1 MKSYLKKIFV
11 TFILL
16 SAAGAATAQTIDC
29 DPDVIKGR
37 LENGMTYYIRHNAN
51 PAGCADF
58 YIVHNVGALQEEDS
72 QNGLAHFLEHMAFNG
87 TEHFPDKGILEFLA
101 REGVRFGYNVNAY
114 TTRTETVYNLSS
126 VPLVRESFVDSVLLV
141 LHDWSGDISCEQ
153 DAIDA
158 ERGVIREEWR
168 RRDNSKTR
176 MFESQSALIYSG
188 AKQAERNVIGTLE
201 VIDGFERQELLD
213 FYHKWYRPDLQA
225 VIIVGDFDAES
236 MEKKVIERFSDIPAA
251 VNPARKEECG
261 IPALDTPIFTHVTDP
276 DIRFFAFKAMH
287 RQPYPSVEV
296 RRTEEFIRDRLIR
309 SIVTEA
315 FSARLAEAVKADG
328 CPVKRA
334 VLVTYPSGT
343 DFYVSQFTLLPED
356 ENGMEDVIGFYRN
369 ETERFL
375 RYGISE
381 EEFENARFKVFKKEH
396 LNMPVYEQNVTTK
409 QLVASYIDDFL
420 RGKPYVY
427 PSGMQELTQEILSG
441 ITYGEIPSCIETMF
455 GDSEK
460 IYFCN
465 SATEKEDLLPS
476 VDKMK
481 SLLLGPMPT
490 APEPYFLD
498 FEDMDT
504 STVIVPGT
512 IVKVA
517 REKSGEVWTLGNGA
531 KVYWTP
537 SETVK
542 SYRHLDAV
550 LDFGTGYGV
559 FPAGQE
565 KMSKIALSY
574 IARNAG
580 FRDSDFTDIRNS
592 PACFGAN
599 VSFRTSQEHGY
610 VLMNSDSVHVENG
623 FRQLYLHLTE
633 PYFSDSAA
641 LEDFKEG
648 SIENI
653 RNADADKRRFN
664 KAVNDAVYG
673 KHPWMETADSGDF
686 RALDMAFI
694 EETFRREYTDFADM
708 AVYIASDLDK
718 DLVMRLVCRYIASLG
733 NGCDSPKSGIRPAE
747 PVYKGNVIVDSTYS
761 LRTIPKSSVEILFRG
776 KTPMTAQNTAAFDI
790 LDYIMS
796 ARYLAKVREERGGTY
811 SISFNTVFEPEDRGR
826 YESSVAFET
835 RPELADM
842 LVSDIL
848 DGLKAMSE
856 DGPAAEEMDNAVKYL
871 VKADGERRKSREN
884 SLSFRNRNRMTL
896 VESGFD
902 PDFDYGSAV
911 GKVTARDIRN
921 LAKKILRSD
930 RLTVIYR
937 EN

>member
-1 MKSYLKKIFV
+1 MKSYLKKFFV

-37 LENGMTYYIRHNAN
+37 LDNGMTYYIRHNAN

-251 VNPARKEECG
+251 VNPARKE
-261 IPALDTPIFTHVTDP
+261 
-276 DIRFFAFKAMH
+276 
-287 RQPYPSVEV
+287 
-296 RRTEEFIRDRLIR
+296 FIRDRLIR

-343 DFYVSQFTLLPED
+343 DFYVSQFTFLPED
-356 ENGMEDVIGFYRN
+356 ENGMDDVIGFYRN

-441 ITYGEIPSCIETMF
+441 ITYGEIPSCIEMMF

-465 SATEKEDLLPS
+465 SATGKENLLPS
-476 VDKMK
+476 VEKMK
-481 SLLLGPMPT
+481 SLLLGPLP
-490 APEPYFLD
+490 AVPEPHFLD

-517 REKSGEVWTLGNGA
+517 REKNGEVWTLGNGA

-537 SETVK
+537 SEPVK

-565 KMSKIALSY
+565 KMSKIALAY

-610 VLMNSDSVHVENG
+610 VLMNSDSAHVENG

-633 PYFSDSAA
+633 PYFSDNAA

-653 RNADADKRRFN
+653 RNADPDKRRFN

-761 LRTIPKSSVEILFRG
+761 LKTIPKSSVEILFRG
-776 KTPMTAQNTAAFDI
+776 KTPMSPGNAAAFDI

-811 SISFNTVFEPEDRGR
+811 SISFNTAFEPEDRGR

-884 SLSFRNRNRMTL
+884 SLSFKNRSRMTL

-902 PDFDYGSAV
+902 PDSDYGSAV